1 MVKNVSPS
9 VIANLNGKRKSFPSI
24 VLILE
29 KPMKV
34 GASMSQYFSIVKR
47 DGLRVPFDVIK
58 IVNAVQKA
66 AWATG
71 TVIDYQVI
79 QQKVTDPIEREIQ
92 KGNLT
97 VEQIQDMVELA
108 LMPNYP
114 QVAKAYILYRDA
126 RTRARNGS

>member
-1 MVKNVSPS
+1 
-9 VIANLNGKRKSFPSI
+9 
-24 VLILE
+24 
-29 KPMKV
+29 
-34 GASMSQYFSIVKR
+34 MSQYFSIVKR

-97 VEQIQDMVELA
+97 VEQLQDMVELA